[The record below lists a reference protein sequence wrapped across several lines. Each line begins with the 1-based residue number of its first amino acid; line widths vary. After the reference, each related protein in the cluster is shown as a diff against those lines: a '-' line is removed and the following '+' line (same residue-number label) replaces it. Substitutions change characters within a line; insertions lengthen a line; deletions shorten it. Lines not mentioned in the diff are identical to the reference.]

1 MPVPETVQQ
10 LRAAR
15 ALHKAWFVRAEALV
29 NGLPVTQEQTPVRAM
44 ECEFGRWLKSAEGRL
59 RDFSVLRDIKLTHD
73 SLHQVYADIFNL
85 LFPQPTGMGKL
96 FGQSKKTKA
105 SNHLEAEILLTRL
118 QGQYD
123 TLTNLLAAL
132 EKDYLALKDRP
143 KPPMED
149 LQIQSFRDVAKMMEE
164 LEKDV
169 DAWLK

>member
-1 MPVPETVQQ
+1 M
-10 LRAAR
+10 
-15 ALHKAWFVRAEALV
+15 
-29 NGLPVTQEQTPVRAM
+29 
-44 ECEFGRWLKSAEGRL
+44 
-59 RDFSVLRDIKLTHD
+59 THD